1 MLVRHVVP
9 LLPAAH
15 VWLLSATPP
24 ESTLPEVFILNSL
37 NFFRMNTSH
46 GKPPFAQFWCNVS
59 PFRINTCKS
68 ASKQTTLTPFRMN
81 TYEKT
86 GGAFLGSERSNLQP
100 FNVPTCFRRPTSS
113 CISIRSG
120 IHVSQLSATRGFEEG
135 GIHDK
140 KKSGSLERSD
150 SRAGSCSR
158 LPRSSASDRS
168 QRTESN
174 HSRMGRSHKRRAS
187 A

>member
-46 GKPPFAQFWCNVS
+46 GKPPFAQFLCNVS

-86 GGAFLGSERSNLQP
+86 GG
-100 FNVPTCFRRPTSS
+100 
-113 CISIRSG
+113 
-120 IHVSQLSATRGFEEG
+120 G
-135 GIHDK
+135 GIPSYRPILPLPFPVHSSK
-140 KKSGSLERSD
+140 FRILQVLSL
-150 SRAGSCSR
+150 
-158 LPRSSASDRS
+158 PF
-168 QRTESN
+168 
-174 HSRMGRSHKRRAS
+174 
-187 A
+187 